1 MEIAN
6 FLKNSSIDD
15 AVENLNKL
23 LINPVNQAQSF
34 EVTPNNV
41 FTTKTND

>member
-1 MEIAN
+1 M
-6 FLKNSSIDD
+6 DD

-34 EVTPNNV
+34 EVIPNNV